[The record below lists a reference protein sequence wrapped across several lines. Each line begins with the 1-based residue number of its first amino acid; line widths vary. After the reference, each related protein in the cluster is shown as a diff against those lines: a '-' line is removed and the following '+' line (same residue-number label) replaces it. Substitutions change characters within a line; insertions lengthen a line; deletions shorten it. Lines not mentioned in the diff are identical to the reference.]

1 MKLRSHSN
9 PVTKVLIVGQV
20 PPPYFGQAIAIERL
34 VNCKLADV
42 QMIHVRMD
50 FSSSMN
56 EMGRFRVSKVLH
68 MLSVVARIIYHRFA
82 DRARILYYP
91 PAGSYRVP
99 MYRDILILVCTRW
112 LFAKTVFH
120 FHAGGVSELYDQLPS
135 WQRWFY
141 RRAYFQA
148 DAAIRISALN
158 PEDGRRLAAKRD
170 YVIPYG
176 IEDPLP
182 GKSLA
187 ASNPAAARGGPLR
200 MLYVGI
206 VSEAKGI
213 MVLIEACAKLASRG
227 VSFEVEIMGQWESP
241 DFATHAQ
248 RRIEELTLG
257 PQIRFLGVLTGEK
270 KFEAF
275 GRANVFCFPTHL
287 QCETFG
293 LVLLEA
299 MACGLPTV
307 ATRWRG
313 IPSIV
318 DEGQTGF
325 LFEPRDFNAMAN
337 RLATLAGDPSLRERM
352 GRAGRA
358 KFERE
363 FTFAQH
369 ASRMRSALLETAC
382 DTVGE
387 APKPTGNLVRAAAV
401 LHLSREPRLYEPSVT
416 EQAKA

>member
-1 MKLRSHSN
+1 MKLRGHRK
-9 PVTKVLIVGQV
+9 PTTKVLIVGQV

-34 VNCKLADV
+34 VNCKLADLHMV
-42 QMIHVRMD
+42 HVRMD

-82 DRARILYYP
+82 DRARVLYYP

-99 MYRDILILVCTRW
+99 MYRDIFILLCTRW

-120 FHAGGVSELYDQLPS
+120 FHAGGVSELYHQLPS

-141 RRAYFQA
+141 RRAYFGA

-176 IEDPLP
+176 IEDPWA
-182 GKSLA
+182 GTSLV
-187 ASNPAAARGGPLR
+187 ASDSTAARGGPLR

-227 VSFEVEIMGQWESP
+227 VPFEVEIMGQWESP
-241 DFATHAQ
+241 AFAAQAQ
-248 RRIEELTLG
+248 RRIEELNLG
-257 PQIRFLGVLTGEK
+257 QQISFLGVLTGKK

-287 QCETFG
+287 PCETFG

-299 MACGLPTV
+299 MACRLPVV

-325 LFEPRDFNAMAN
+325 LFEPRDFDAMAN
-337 RLATLAGDPSLRERM
+337 RLATLAGDPVLRERM

-369 ASRMRSALLETAC
+369 ASRMRSALLETAWA
-382 DTVGE
+382 TVDE
-387 APKPTGNLVRAAAV
+387 APKAIRNLVRESPAP
-401 LHLSREPRLYEPSVT
+401 HLSREPRLYESSMT